1 MMARRYVVT
10 GRGGQVAQ
18 SLIERAERHGEIKII
33 PLARPDLDLANIGTI
48 EKALV
53 EARPELIISAA
64 AYTAVDQAESDAA
77 KAFVV
82 NSAAI
87 NEIGR
92 VATKLNVPVIHFST
106 DYVFDGDKSSPY
118 QESDPVA
125 PLCVYGRSKLEG
137 ERCLDA
143 SGADYVILRTA
154 WIYSPFNKNFLRT
167 MLHLAGSRD
176 ELAVV
181 ADQYGNPTS
190 ALDIADAIL
199 TVADNLLSSRDQRLR
214 GIFHL
219 AGSGEASWA
228 DFASEIFRI
237 SAEMGGPSAIVH
249 PIPTAQYPTPARRP
263 TNSRLDCSKL
273 ERIHGVR
280 LPNWKIA
287 TATTLQR
294 LLASGAPEN
303 RPAWKRHFEENC
315 R

>member
-1 MMARRYVVT
+1 MARRYVVT

-18 SLIERAERHGEIKII
+18 SLIERVEGHSGIEII
-33 PLARPDLDLANIGTI
+33 PLARPDLDLADIGTI
-48 EKALV
+48 EKTLV

-87 NEIGR
+87 NELGR
-92 VATKLNVPVIHFST
+92 VATKLNVPIIHLST
-106 DYVFDGDKSSPY
+106 DYVFDGNKTSPY
-118 QESDPVA
+118 EESDPVA
-125 PLCVYGRSKLEG
+125 PLCVYGQSKLEG
-137 ERCLDA
+137 ERCLTS

-154 WIYSPFNKNFLRT
+154 WVYSPFNKNFLRT

-176 ELAVV
+176 ELNIV

-190 ALDIADAIL
+190 ALDIADAVFA
-199 TVADNLLSSRDQRLR
+199 VADNLLSSRNGRLR
-214 GIFHL
+214 GIFHM

-228 DFASEIFRI
+228 GFASEIFRI
-237 SAEMGGPSAIVH
+237 SAKFGGPSAIVH
-249 PIPTAQYPTPARRP
+249 PIPTAQYPAPARRP
-263 TNSRLDCSKL
+263 NNSRLDCGKL

-287 TATTLQR
+287 TATTVQR
-294 LLASGAPEN
+294 LLAGGAPGKQA
-303 RPAWKRHFEENC
+303 AWKRHFEENC

>member
-10 GRGGQVAQ
+10 GRFGQVAQ
-18 SLIERAERHGEIKII
+18 SLIERAERHGEIEII
-33 PLARPDLDLANIGTI
+33 PLARPNLDLADIGTI

-53 EARPELIISAA
+53 DARPELIISAA

-77 KAFVV
+77 KAFLV

-87 NEIGR
+87 DEIGR
-92 VATKLNVPVIHFST
+92 VATKLNVPIIHLST
-106 DYVFDGDKSSPY
+106 DYVFDGSKTSPY
-118 QESDPVA
+118 HESDPVA
-125 PLCVYGRSKLEG
+125 PLNVYGQSKLEG
-137 ERCLDA
+137 ERRLVA

-154 WIYSPFNKNFLRT
+154 WVYSPFNRNFLRT
-167 MLHLAGSRD
+167 MLQLAGSRD
-176 ELAVV
+176 ELDVV

-199 TVADNLLSSRDQRLR
+199 AVADNLLSSRDQRLR
-214 GIFHL
+214 GIFHM

-237 SAEMGGPSAIVH
+237 SVEMGGPSAIVH

-263 TNSRLDCSKL
+263 NNSRLDCSKL
-273 ERIHGVR
+273 ERVHGVR

-294 LLASGAPEN
+294 LLACDAPEKQ
-303 RPAWKRHFEENC
+303 AGMEKASEESC

>member
-1 MMARRYVVT
+1 MMSRRYVVT

-18 SLIERAERHGEIKII
+18 SLVERVERHSGIRVV
-33 PLARPDLDLANIGTI
+33 PLARPDLDLADIGTI

-77 KAFVV
+77 KAFVI

-92 VATKLNVPVIHFST
+92 VASKLNVPVIHLST
-106 DYVFDGDKSSPY
+106 DYVFDGNKTSPY

-137 ERCLDA
+137 ERCLIA

-154 WIYSPFNKNFLRT
+154 WVYSPFNKNFLRT
-167 MLHLAGSRD
+167 MLHLAESRN
-176 ELAVV
+176 ELNVV

-190 ALDIADAIL
+190 ALYIADAIF
-199 TVADNLLSSRDQRLR
+199 TVAGNLLSSRDRRLR
-214 GIFHL
+214 GMFHL
-219 AGSGEASWA
+219 AGSGETSWA
-228 DFASEIFRI
+228 GFASEIFRI

-249 PIPTAQYPTPARRP
+249 AIPTAQYPTPARRP

-273 ERIHGVR
+273 ERFHGVR
-280 LPNWKIA
+280 LPDWKIA
-287 TATTLQR
+287 TATTVQR
-294 LLASGAPEN
+294 LLAGGALRKE
-303 RPAWKRHFEENC
+303 AGMETAF
-315 R
+315 

>member
-1 MMARRYVVT
+1 MMPRRYVVT

-18 SLIERAERHGEIKII
+18 SLVERVERHSGIKII
-33 PLARPDLDLANIGTI
+33 PLARPDLDLADIGTI

-92 VATKLNVPVIHFST
+92 VASKLNVPVIHLST
-106 DYVFDGDKSSPY
+106 DYVFDGNKTSPY

-125 PLCVYGRSKLEG
+125 PHCVYGRSKLDG
-137 ERCLDA
+137 ERCLIA

-154 WIYSPFNKNFLRT
+154 WVYSPFNKNFLRT

-176 ELAVV
+176 ELNVV

-190 ALDIADAIL
+190 ALDIADAIF
-199 TVADNLLSSRDQRLR
+199 TVADNLLSSRDRRLR
-214 GIFHL
+214 GMFHL

-228 DFASEIFRI
+228 NFASEIFRI

-280 LPNWKIA
+280 LPDWKIA
-287 TATTLQR
+287 TATTVQR
-294 LLASGAPEN
+294 LLAGGALRKQAGMEK
-303 RPAWKRHFEENC
+303 AF
-315 R
+315 